1 MDDGMMEA
9 LKLDLQRALVRESLA
24 RRSQLRRNDVAEED
38 NPVPYRCAPAVD
50 SVIQICT
57 QRLSQSPN
65 DAKALLTRAAAFLRK
80 EMLDEVLRDCEALL
94 EADPDSI
101 QGLYIQGCAY
111 EKLGMVE
118 SSLRCF
124 SRVLELDPSHTNAA
138 LSQAA
143 ALNRLGQFTEACEVY
158 AQVLAVGKEPRTPL
172 SESKHTSKST
182 SVSTTEKHDT
192 QVMRVSLVSAEHKQ
206 AAGKYL
212 QGCAAKKQGDFTQA
226 IKLLTECLQAEPG
239 HFKALFNRGF
249 AYDKLGDLEAALK
262 DYTSALEVE
271 PRNAYAYY
279 NRGILLQRLG
289 KHFVA
294 FEDFTAAIQLD
305 STKAE
310 FYNNRGYLS
319 FQMKKFEEAAD
330 DFTAALS
337 IESKHLGARLKRAK
351 CYERLSLFT
360 QARNDYE
367 LAWKQDSSAPKTPL
381 RLARVLIASG
391 RFQEANEVLERGK
404 ACDRSSAKWWNLKAE
419 AGAGL
424 DDVSQALIAFS
435 HSLTMDPRNIRT
447 RLNRAVVLTK
457 HNSHSE
463 AIEDCEKVLALDPRN
478 LQALTLKTEACLRLG
493 KVAKALTVAK
503 SEETSCKLWSL
514 RGYAE
519 ALLGDLKAAIASF
532 SAALRLDPD
541 LRDCLHNRGVCYT
554 RRKDYG
560 AALADF
566 SAEIQLA
573 PSSELAYFCRGYV
586 YEHLEAADQAITDYE
601 AALRLEPKGS
611 SEFLLIID

>member
-1 MDDGMMEA
+1 MDEGKRET

-24 RRSQLRRNDVAEED
+24 RRSQLRRNDTAEED

-50 SVIQICT
+50 SIIQICT
-57 QRLSQSPN
+57 ERLSQCQH
-65 DAKALLTRAAAFLRK
+65 DAKALLTRASAYLRK
-80 EMLDEVLRDCEALL
+80 EMHDEALRDCEALL
-94 EADPDSI
+94 TAEPDNI
-101 QGLYIQGCAY
+101 QGLYVQGCTY

-118 SSLRCF
+118 SSLHCF

-143 ALNRLGQFTEACEVY
+143 CLNRLGQFTEACEVY
-158 AQVLAVGKEPRTPL
+158 AQALAVGKEPRTPL

-212 QGCAAKKQGDFTQA
+212 QGCAAKKQGDFTLA
-226 IKLLTECLQAEPG
+226 VRLLTECLQVEPA

-262 DYTSALEVE
+262 DYTAALEVE

-289 KHFVA
+289 KHYVA

-305 STKAE
+305 SSKAE
-310 FYNNRGYLS
+310 FFNNRGYLS
-319 FQMKKFEEAAD
+319 FQMKKYEEAVD

-337 IESKHLGARLKRAK
+337 IEPKHLGARLRRAK
-351 CYERLSLFT
+351 CYERLSLFI

-367 LAWKQDSSAPKTPL
+367 LSWKQDPTGPKTPL

-391 RFQEANEVLERGK
+391 RFQEANEVLERAK
-404 ACDRSSAKWWNLKAE
+404 ASDRSSAKWWNLKAE

-435 HSLTMDPRNIRT
+435 HSLTMDPRNTRT
-447 RLNRAVVLTK
+447 RLNRALVLTK
-457 HNSHSE
+457 HSSHSE
-463 AIEDCEKVLALDPRN
+463 AIEDCDKVLAFDPHN
-478 LQALTLKTEACLRLG
+478 TSALIIKTEAYLRLG
-493 KVAKALTVAK
+493 KVGRALAVAK
-503 SEETSCKLWSL
+503 SEETSPRLWTL

-532 SAALRLDPD
+532 SAGLRLDSD
-541 LRDCLHNRGVCYT
+541 LRDCLHNRGVAYT
-554 RRKDYG
+554 LLKNYA

-611 SEFLLIID
+611 PEFLLIID